1 MHSDANDALHLV
13 VTPSGEPSR
22 RIVLRDGD
30 HHVGRSSDN
39 EIPVAHPSLSRR
51 HSLVRVAGGV
61 VLLRDLDSSN
71 GTFLRDKRIREVE
84 IREGDTFRCGDV
96 TFTLGRGPLA
106 DTSPDS
112 SPRPQR
118 GQSAA
123 AAPSIVLQSLLTET
137 GDPSS
142 HSSILLR
149 ATGGEER
156 AQQKLQV
163 LVEVGQILSSPGQQD
178 EVLARVLD
186 LLFQVFDVDRASLLL
201 LDAAGQAQP
210 RLTRTRSGTGGLEA
224 IHSQR
229 IVLEALAD
237 PRGVIATDARQ
248 DPRFMASTSVQMQG
262 IRSSMCVPLR
272 VRETNIGALYVDH
285 LAVADRYR
293 AEDIEFLGSFANQA
307 AVALENTRL
316 YAELELEAVRRSAL
330 SRFFPPAVLGPV
342 LQSREFGLVPQDLEV
357 SVLFSDIS
365 GFTAMSSTM
374 APRDVIGILNKYF
387 PVMAAIVFKHEGTLE
402 KYIGDALMA
411 IWGAPNSHH
420 DDADRALRAALDMRR
435 ALRDLNAELA
445 QPLEVH
451 MGLNAG
457 PVAFGNIGSADYQQF
472 AAIGDATNVASRVCS
487 LAGNGEILISETL
500 RLRLQDRYDLETLPP
515 ALVKGKEQPLQAYR
529 VRDSD

>member
-1 MHSDANDALHLV
+1 MNSDSNDALHLV
-13 VTPSGEPSR
+13 MTLPGEPSR
-22 RIVLRDGD
+22 RILLRDGD

-61 VLLRDLDSSN
+61 VLLRDLDSRN

-84 IREGDTFRCGDV
+84 IREGDSFRCGDV
-96 TFTLGRGPLA
+96 SFTLGRGSLA
-106 DTSPDS
+106 SPPADS
-112 SPRPQR
+112 SPRRQR
-118 GQSAA
+118 GHSA
-123 AAPSIVLQSLLTET
+123 PPHSIILQSLLTDT
-137 GDPSS
+137 HDPAY

-201 LDAAGQAQP
+201 LDGAGQAQP
-210 RLTRTRSGTGGLEA
+210 RLTRTRSGTSGLEA

-237 PRGVIATDARQ
+237 PRGVIATDASQ
-248 DPRFMASTSVQMQG
+248 DPRFMASTSVQVQG

-285 LAVADRYR
+285 LTVADRYR

-342 LQSREFGLVPQDLEV
+342 LQSRDFGLVPQDLEV

-411 IWGAPNSHH
+411 IWGAPSAHD
-420 DDADRALRAALDMRR
+420 DDADRALRTALDMRR
-435 ALRDLNAELA
+435 ALRQLNAELSE
-445 QPLEVH
+445 PLEVH

-500 RLRLQDRYDLETLPP
+500 RLRLRDRYDLETLPP